1 MIWIFGLITGI
12 AFDLPTWYWIFGF
25 FMAMISDHT

>member
-25 FMAMISDHT
+25 FMAIISDNT